1 MKRYLNYLIFA
12 VVVLLVV
19 GIAFN
24 HSRYVRS
31 LVDGMGSS
39 DNAVR
44 SHSALELI
52 KTEQFSDSI
61 TGEDATVRLHAVDAT
76 LSLANDTSVKQG
88 AEKDAPDYRAAA
100 VKQCMNLLKDVDK
113 KVRAAATV
121 ALKKIDYSYKGN
133 LSTLIGGV
141 GDGDA
146 NVRKGINRVLTD
158 PDGIGAKKEV
168 VEALVDKMKGDGG
181 TRGPGGDVLSSRRF
195 LKEGS
200 AEIAVPLLLTILT
213 EKDPKD
219 ATKFKNDEGAR
230 SGAADALGKIG
241 DPKAVPALIE
251 TLKTDTPAVQRV
263 AIGAI
268 ALIAAP
274 AGEAALVEAVK
285 DKNADAEARLQ
296 AAAGLGKIGSASAI
310 ETLIVSLNDPDL
322 KMRSAAVA
330 ALAHAGRPA
339 LNGPTQPQ
347 ALQALIAALSNSN
360 ENIRTG
366 AANALTRVAAPEAD
380 TALIAT
386 LKNENNDSD
395 LRGAAATAL
404 GFPHNK
410 AAVPALIAALS
421 DRDGDVRDV
430 AQDALVEIGPEAT
443 DALIAA
449 MQSGKTDAF
458 YAAQAIAQQGMPALD
473 ALKKLAA
480 DSAHPVGQRWAAVA
494 LGEMGVADA
503 AKPLQELAKSSDPD
517 VVYVAQA
524 QLARLG
530 QSSPTP

>member
-19 GIAFN
+19 GIAVN

-31 LVDGMGSS
+31 LVDGMGSPDS
-39 DNAVR
+39 ATR
-44 SHSALELI
+44 SRSALELI

-61 TGEDATVRLHAVDAT
+61 TGEDTSVRLHAVDAT
-76 LSLANDTSVKQG
+76 LSLANDAGVKQG
-88 AEKDAPDYRAAA
+88 SDKDAPDYRASA
-100 VKQCMNLLKDVDK
+100 VKQCLNLLKDIDK
-113 KVRAAATV
+113 KVRAAAIV
-121 ALKKIDYSYKGN
+121 ALKKVDYSYQGN
-133 LSTLIGGV
+133 LSALISGV

-146 NVRKGINRVLTD
+146 NVRKGVNHVLTD
-158 PDGIGAKKEV
+158 PDGIGPRKEV

-181 TRGPGGDVLSSRRF
+181 TRGPGGDILSSPRF
-195 LKEGS
+195 MKEG
-200 AEIAVPLLLTILT
+200 AADIAVPLLLTILT

-219 ATKFKNDEGAR
+219 PTKFKNDEGAR

-274 AGEAALVEAVK
+274 TGEAALIQAVK
-285 DKNADAEARLQ
+285 DKDADAEARLQ
-296 AAAGLGKIGSASAI
+296 AAAGLGKIGSPAAV
-310 ETLIVSLNDPDL
+310 EMLITSLNDPDL

-330 ALAHAGRPA
+330 ALAHAGRPS

-347 ALQALIAALSNSN
+347 ALEALIAALSNSN

-380 TALIAT
+380 SALIAA
-386 LKNENNDSD
+386 LKNDNNESD
-395 LRGAAATAL
+395 LRGAAAAAL

-410 AAVPALIAALS
+410 AAVPALIEALS

-430 AQDALVEIGPEAT
+430 AQSALVQIGPEAI
-443 DALIAA
+443 DALVAA
-449 MQSGKTDAF
+449 MQTGKTDAF
-458 YAAQAIAQQGMPALD
+458 YAAQAIAQQGMPALE

-494 LGEMGVADA
+494 LGDMGVADA
-503 AKPLQELAKSSDPD
+503 AKPLQDLAKSSDPD
-517 VVYVAQA
+517 VAYVAQA

-530 QSSPTP
+530 QPQAQ